1 MLRRIRDSVKYY
13 IQHTDVLLMVLAL
26 VICLFGLALIWS
38 GSQSQIK
45 EGVIP
50 QRAMMVQCIGIG
62 LGFVGMILL
71 SLIDFERFPWL
82 WVPMAVFNVL
92 FQLSLQ
98 FIGKKVGG
106 NVSWIEL
113 PGGLNIQPGE
123 VGKVIFIYTIAS
135 HMNLLREK
143 KNNFWTLVQLVA
155 HMGVTMV
162 AVFAISRDLGVSL
175 MYPLIFLTMLLA
187 YGVSMWWFAAAAAG
201 ASACL
206 PILWK
211 IMGIGQKMRI
221 LVVFNPV
228 LAEQYSDEWYDY
240 YGYSIADQYSYQTK
254 HTQIAIS
261 NGQLL
266 GEGYLDG
273 SRTQGGWVPASHT
286 DSIFTVC
293 AEELGF
299 LGAVVLLILLVLL
312 VFRIYYDG
320 WRATDPFSA
329 LVCVGVGGMF
339 MWQIGINVG
348 MNLGVFPVIGLT
360 LPLVSYGGTSVMTVL
375 ASLGLVCG
383 AVGRIKPNWLRSADD

>member
-98 FIGKKVGG
+98 FIGKEVGG

-240 YGYSIADQYSYQTK
+240 YGYSIADRYSYQAK

-360 LPLVSYGGTSVMTVL
+360 LPLVSYGGTSVMTIL